1 MPAPIRNAI
10 RRHTPPVQVASLP
23 AYMAAHPAYTQL
35 WIGHH
40 QLICYLPP
48 PQLPVDE
55 RPPRFRGPELRFL
68 PAGTPPFRLQEDEPI
83 GYVLLL
89 PEAWYA
95 AIHPVMAWP
104 LNLFQGI
111 SNLPLNSKED
121 QHYLQELLGDRS
133 HRRERQDWPALVAT
147 LVVDLV
153 IPAWQQVHAPGSAML
168 RQFAALV
175 GPHLAQHWTIEVYA
189 DQLHVSASSLKQ
201 ALQREWHT
209 SFSRYVDRC
218 FRQRMVQAMVLAP
231 ERKLSVL
238 AAELGLSSK
247 SHLSTWFKKHL
258 GITPREFKALMRG

>member
-1 MPAPIRNAI
+1 
-10 RRHTPPVQVASLP
+10 
-23 AYMAAHPAYTQL
+23 MAAHPAYTQL
-35 WIGHH
+35 WISHH

-48 PQLPVDE
+48 SQLPVDE
-55 RPPRFRGPELRFL
+55 RIPRFQGPELRFL
-68 PAGTPPFRLQEDEPI
+68 PAGTPPFWLQEDEPI

-89 PEAWYA
+89 PTAWYA
-95 AIHPVMAWP
+95 AMHPVMAWP
-104 LNLFQGI
+104 PALFQGI
-111 SNLPLNSKED
+111 SALPLTSDED
-121 QHYLQELLGDRS
+121 QHYLRALLGDEA
-133 HRRERQDWPALVAT
+133 HRRGHRDWSALVAT

-175 GPHLAQHWTIEVYA
+175 EQHLAQHWTIEAYA

-218 FRQRMVQAMVLAP
+218 FRQRMVQAIVLAP
-231 ERKLSVL
+231 EGKLSVL

-247 SHLSTWFKKHL
+247 SHLSTRFKKHW